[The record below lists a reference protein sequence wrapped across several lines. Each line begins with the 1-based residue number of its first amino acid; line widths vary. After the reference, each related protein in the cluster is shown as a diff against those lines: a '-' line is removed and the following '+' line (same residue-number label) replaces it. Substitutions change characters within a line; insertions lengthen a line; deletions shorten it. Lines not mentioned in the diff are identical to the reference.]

1 MPPFVAELAAVG
13 VDFETR
19 ATAGAQPVTI
29 PPGTEK
35 EFFRGERT
43 VYLPPSSRLFRNEP
57 LRLRGR
63 PDGVVSAGGVV
74 EPIEIK
80 SHRRVRESDVIELAF
95 YWRLLEPLR
104 SVDAVPAGWVFLR
117 SPDGSVTEQRM
128 AIPAG
133 VFAQLDAAI
142 RGVRQARI
150 NGVPQDRFCR
160 CAVCGGIKRDEV
172 RRRAISAQD
181 VSTVIGVGRS
191 YGAALRACGVDRWPS
206 LLAADPDVLAD
217 KVRFEDSKCRSV
229 SANLVRRWQAH
240 ARALRDDEARW
251 VDLPQE
257 FPIPTSYIAL
267 DLEYIPEYKD
277 VWLIGARVV
286 DPENGDVSFSCW
298 SDREGN
304 AQALTRISD
313 LIDAHPGLAVVTY
326 NGRSADLPMLRAVA
340 ERCGAQMLMT
350 ALQERHVD
358 LYHWL
363 MHSLMLPTLDFGLK
377 TISKWAGIARTG
389 DVTSGLQ
396 ATSLY
401 LHYRH
406 SADPAIRDRLL
417 SYNREDVDGLVEVI
431 EHLRQLVNGSAGEK
445 YTHNEVAQV
454 IDVIHE
460 TAFAPS
466 SSSATPEFRPISTR
480 GAAGVKNASS
490 SGWTGRWHRAA

>member
-1 MPPFVAELAAVG
+1 MGSLITGDDLEGLQVPSGQVTLTLACDPVAYSVPTMPYRFPLPRRGADRPAGAAPASQRPSSERSWVSKSDVTGYLRCPYAWWLLDTRQITRDEAMPPFVAELAAVG

-150 NGVPQDRFCR
+150 NGVPEDRFCR

-229 SANLVRRWQAH
+229 SANWSAAGRLTPGRYETTKPGGWI
-240 ARALRDDEARW
+240 
-251 VDLPQE
+251 
-257 FPIPTSYIAL
+257 FP
-267 DLEYIPEYKD
+267 
-277 VWLIGARVV
+277 
-286 DPENGDVSFSCW
+286 
-298 SDREGN
+298 
-304 AQALTRISD
+304 
-313 LIDAHPGLAVVTY
+313 
-326 NGRSADLPMLRAVA
+326 RSSRSRP
-340 ERCGAQMLMT
+340 
-350 ALQERHVD
+350 
-358 LYHWL
+358 
-363 MHSLMLPTLDFGLK
+363 
-377 TISKWAGIARTG
+377 
-389 DVTSGLQ
+389 
-396 ATSLY
+396 ATSLWIWSTS
-401 LHYRH
+401 R
-406 SADPAIRDRLL
+406 
-417 SYNREDVDGLVEVI
+417 
-431 EHLRQLVNGSAGEK
+431 
-445 YTHNEVAQV
+445 
-454 IDVIHE
+454 
-460 TAFAPS
+460 
-466 SSSATPEFRPISTR
+466 STR
-480 GAAGVKNASS
+480 MCGDRCPCRRS
-490 SGWTGRWHRAA
+490 